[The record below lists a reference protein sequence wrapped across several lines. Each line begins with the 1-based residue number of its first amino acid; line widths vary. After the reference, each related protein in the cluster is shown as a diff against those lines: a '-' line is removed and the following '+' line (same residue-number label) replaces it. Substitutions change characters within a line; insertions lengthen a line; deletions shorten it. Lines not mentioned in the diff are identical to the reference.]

1 MGKKGSLS
9 SSLGN
14 IITSIA
20 HELRTPTNSIMGFAS
35 LLNEENLSASQSEY
49 VDTLKENAY
58 DLLAILNDLIEIAK
72 LDNGESKSNLTVVN
86 ISQFIKDI
94 LRLIEE
100 KIDKSRIN
108 FIVNIDDNLPVSL
121 NLDAQ
126 KLRYILLNV
135 IN

>member
-58 DLLAILNDLIEIAK
+58 DLLSTINDLIEIAK
-72 LDNGESKSNLTVVN
+72 LDNGDSKFSPTVVN

-94 LRLIEE
+94 IRLIEE
-100 KIDKSRIN
+100 KIDKRRIE
-108 FIVNIDDNLPVSL
+108 FMVNIDEDLSESL

-126 KLRYILLNV
+126 KL
-135 IN
+135 